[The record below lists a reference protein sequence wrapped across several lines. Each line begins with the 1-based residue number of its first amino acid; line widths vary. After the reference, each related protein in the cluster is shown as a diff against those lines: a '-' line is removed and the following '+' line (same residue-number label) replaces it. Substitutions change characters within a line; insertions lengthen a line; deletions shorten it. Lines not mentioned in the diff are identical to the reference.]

1 MIKKP
6 TLKPKRGFTEVEAN
20 GKRMYRNIKTGQ
32 IVEPGS
38 EIAKTEQ
45 LNENKPPNG
54 AVTWDELAEAYEKG
68 VNSIE

>member
-1 MIKKP
+1 MIMRP
-6 TLKPKRGFTEVEAN
+6 TLKPKSGFVEVETN

-32 IVEPGS
+32 IIEPGG

-45 LNENKPPNG
+45 SNENKPPND